1 MPRGVT
7 WIKAAVT
14 TFYPG
19 ADAVVLSDGRR
30 TAYQRLVVCP
40 GIKLNWAGIEG
51 LEATLGTNGVTSNCR
66 YDLAP
71 YTWQLVF

>member
-1 MPRGVT
+1 M
-7 WIKAAVT
+7 
-14 TFYPG
+14 
-19 ADAVVLSDGRR
+19 LSDGRR

-51 LEATLGTNGVTSNCR
+51 LEAALGTNGVTSNCR